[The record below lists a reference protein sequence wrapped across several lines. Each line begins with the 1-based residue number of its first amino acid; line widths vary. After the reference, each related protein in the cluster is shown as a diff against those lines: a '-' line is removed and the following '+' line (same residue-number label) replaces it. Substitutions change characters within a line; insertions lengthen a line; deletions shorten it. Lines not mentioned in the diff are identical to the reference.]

1 MANRVIYPNYTPARY
16 FDRHGWSNANGGFW
30 SNVGTFVN
38 KLMGNVSDG
47 LWGLSNLKN
56 GSDQA
61 QITEQER
68 LKLEAEKQRSNT
80 ILLVAA
86 MAVGAICL
94 ILIFKK

>member
-1 MANRVIYPNYTPARY
+1 MANRVIYPNYKPARY
-16 FDRHGWSNANGGFW
+16 FDRRGWSNADGGFW
-30 SNVGTFVN
+30 SKVGTFVKQIFSN
-38 KLMGNVSDG
+38 TSDVV
-47 LWGLSNLKN
+47 SNLNELKY
-56 GSDQA
+56 QT